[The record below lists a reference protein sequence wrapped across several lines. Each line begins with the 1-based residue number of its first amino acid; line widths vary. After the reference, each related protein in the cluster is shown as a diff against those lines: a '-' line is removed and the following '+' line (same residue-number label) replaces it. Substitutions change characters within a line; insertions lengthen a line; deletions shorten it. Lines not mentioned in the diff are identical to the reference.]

1 MAQRKRTP
9 TVPQEQERPSDD
21 PQVLRQVLRRAA
33 EEQVQKRAEV
43 LRQFPLP
50 MAAEP
55 AVRFT
60 P

>member
-1 MAQRKRTP
+1 MQPADG
-9 TVPQEQERPSDD
+9 RPSDD
-21 PQVLRQVLRRAA
+21 PQELRKAA
-33 EEQVQKRAEV
+33 EEQASKRAET

-55 AVRFT
+55 ALVFK

>member
-1 MAQRKRTP
+1 MAQRKRTQIM
-9 TVPQEQERPSDD
+9 PQEQERPSDD
-21 PQVLRQVLRRAA
+21 PQVLRRAA
-33 EEQVQKRAEV
+33 EEQAQKRAEA

-55 AVRFT
+55 AVSFK

>member
-1 MAQRKRTP
+1 MSPRKP
-9 TVPQEQERPSDD
+9 EPQQSDDGRPSDD
-21 PQVLRQVLRRAA
+21 PHELRKVAA
-33 EEQVQKRAEV
+33 EQAQKRAET

-55 AVRFT
+55 AFVFK